1 MIERNPILALAL
13 TTVAGIAIIVALYL
27 SLTDPG
33 PPPESEE
40 ERFERVHRVMIE
52 AFAGGAAW
60 SGRVEVLGLQSGRS
74 AAHTP
79 GWQIT
84 GTQGACDASGSY
96 VIRDRPANS
105 LIITAPHSESD
116 ARTGEL
122 AQLLFEEASARG
134 AAWNSAPRSATE
146 ECESGLDLTA
156 NRWNPFSAF
165 ALAFAD
171 AHRDGIIVQLHGIEG
186 SSAAQSADLL
196 IGNGAGASTQINAML
211 GACLGDALEGLDIRI
226 SSSEKAQNNAQGQV
240 LRRGNHSGFVY
251 MELSDALRASLV
263 NDNELRGKFAS
274 CLVAASETDDRA
286 YTS

>member
-13 TTVAGIAIIVALYL
+13 TTAVGIAIIVALYM

-40 ERFERVHRVMIE
+40 ERFERVHRVLIE

-84 GTQGACDASGSY
+84 GTLGACDASGSY

-105 LIITAPHSESD
+105 LIITAPHSQSD
-116 ARTGEL
+116 ANTGEL
-122 AQLLFEEASARG
+122 AQLLFEQSTARG
-134 AAWNSAPRSATE
+134 AAWNTAPRTATE
-146 ECESGLDLTA
+146 ECESGLDLTTD
-156 NRWNPFSAF
+156 RWHPFSAF

-171 AHRDGIIVQLHGIEG
+171 SHRDGIVVQLHATEDASIEG
-186 SSAAQSADLL
+186 SADVR
-196 IGNGAGASTQINAML
+196 IGAGIGASAQTNSTLA
-211 GACLGDALEGLDIRI
+211 ACLGAALEGREIQT
-226 SSSEKAQNNAQGQV
+226 SSSDAVQNNAQGRV
-240 LRRGNHSGFVY
+240 LQSREHDKFVY
-251 MELSDALRASLV
+251 LEMSESLRAALIEDQFLLV
-263 NDNELRGKFAS
+263 NFSACLTQATSRGATR
-274 CLVAASETDDRA
+274 L
-286 YTS
+286 

>member
-13 TTVAGIAIIVALYL
+13 TTAAGIGIIIALYL

-33 PPPESEE
+33 PPPESQK

-96 VIRDRPANS
+96 IIRDRPANS
-105 LIITAPHSESD
+105 LILTAPHSETD
-116 ARTGEL
+116 AQTGEL

-134 AAWNSAPRSATE
+134 AAWNSAPQTTTDK
-146 ECESGLDLTA
+146 CESGFDLTTD
-156 NRWNPFSAF
+156 RWNPFSAF

-171 AHRDGIIVQLHGIEG
+171 SHRDGIVVQLHGIEG
-186 SSAAQSADLL
+186 SSAAQPADLR
-196 IGNGAGASTQINAML
+196 IGNGPGASAQIN
-211 GACLGDALEGLDIRI
+211 
-226 SSSEKAQNNAQGQV
+226 
-240 LRRGNHSGFVY
+240 
-251 MELSDALRASLV
+251 
-263 NDNELRGKFAS
+263 
-274 CLVAASETDDRA
+274 
-286 YTS
+286 